1 MIGGIGNMIGNVAGA
16 LGNTNTGAA
25 DGASFAKFM
34 QGGIDDFIST
44 QKQSEQLTQQAASGK
59 ANTLEVITAVN
70 NAEMTLN
77 TIVNVRDKFVQAMQE
92 IMRTA
97 V

>member
-1 MIGGIGNMIGNVAGA
+1 MIGGIGNVIGNAASA
-16 LGNTNTGAA
+16 LGNTAGGSS

-34 QGGIDDFIST
+34 QGGLDDFIST
-44 QKQSEQLTQQAASGK
+44 QKQSEAMTQQAANGK
-59 ANTLEVITAVN
+59 ANTLDVITAVN
-70 NAEMTLN
+70 NAEMTLT
-77 TIVNVRDKFVQAMQE
+77 TIVNVRDKFVQALQE